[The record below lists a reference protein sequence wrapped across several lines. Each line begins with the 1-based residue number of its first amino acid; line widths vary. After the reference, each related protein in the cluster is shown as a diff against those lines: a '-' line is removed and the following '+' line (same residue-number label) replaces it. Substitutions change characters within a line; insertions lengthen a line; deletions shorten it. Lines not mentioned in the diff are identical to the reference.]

1 MSNTSEIKEELIS
14 QNETNPTKEEDILRD
29 SETKPELKA
38 NKTDSVD
45 INDQNI
51 LDYDDEL
58 DNIANNKFNL
68 KGEVNN

>member
-14 QNETNPTKEEDILRD
+14 QNETNPTKEEDILQD
-29 SETKPELKA
+29 SETKPVLEA

-58 DNIANNKFNL
+58 DNIANNN
-68 KGEVNN
+68 KGEVDN